1 MIVVEDLQFSYE
13 NQLNIEIP
21 NIKLKL
27 GEELLILGKSG
38 SGKTTL
44 LNILGG
50 LLAPKKGEVIIDG
63 TSLYQLKENE
73 LDQFRGRNIGIV
85 FQKPHLLKPLTVSEN
100 VALPYFFSKNLSADK
115 VQYYLDQLGILNK
128 QHARIHTLSEG
139 EAQRVSIARALINGP
154 KVILADEPTASL
166 DDENANLVV
175 ELLKSQAKKL
185 GAALIIVTHDS
196 RIKNQIVNRITLNSS
211 GV

>member
-100 VALPYFFSKNLSADK
+100 VALPYFFSKNLAADK
-115 VQYYLDQLGILNK
+115 VQYYLDQLGIQNK

-185 GAALIIVTHDS
+185 EAALIIVTHDS

>member
-1 MIVVEDLQFSYE
+1 MIVVKDLQFSYE
-13 NQLNIEIP
+13 NSLEIEIP
-21 NIKLKL
+21 DIQLKL

-44 LNILGG
+44 LSILGG

-63 TSLYQLKENE
+63 TSLYHLKGNE
-73 LDQFRGRNIGIV
+73 LDKYRGRNIGIV
-85 FQKPHLLKPLTVSEN
+85 FQKPHLLKPLTVAEN

-115 VQYYLDQLGILNK
+115 VQYYLGQLGIQNK
-128 QHARIHTLSEG
+128 QHASITTLSEG

-166 DDENANLVV
+166 DDENAGLVV

-185 GAALIIVTHDS
+185 GAALIIVTHDH
-196 RIKNQIVNRITLNSS
+196 RIKDRIANRITLNS
-211 GV
+211 GGL

>member
-100 VALPYFFSKNLSADK
+100 VALPYFFSKNLAADK
-115 VQYYLDQLGILNK
+115 VQYYLDQLGIQNK

-185 GAALIIVTHDS
+185 GAALIIVTHNS

>member
-63 TSLYQLKENE
+63 TSLYQLKEND

>member
-63 TSLYQLKENE
+63 TSLYQLKEND

-100 VALPYFFSKNLSADK
+100 VALPYFFQKTFL
-115 VQYYLDQLGILNK
+115 Q
-128 QHARIHTLSEG
+128 
-139 EAQRVSIARALINGP
+139 
-154 KVILADEPTASL
+154 
-166 DDENANLVV
+166 
-175 ELLKSQAKKL
+175 
-185 GAALIIVTHDS
+185 
-196 RIKNQIVNRITLNSS
+196 IKFNIT
-211 GV
+211 